1 MSEHTIGGHVSVERM
16 NESLDGALSA
26 AENEPLLRH
35 LEGCGP
41 CRNEYARFS
50 ETIEAVRALPKGA
63 TPPAEAWL
71 GIAAR
76 IAATPQSASDAA
88 EGVAVY
94 KLPTSERRGPRR
106 ISLSIPQLA
115 AAAVF
120 VAFCGAGLLW
130 LAISGGQATVSPG
143 IADLGD
149 PVGGAAARAISL
161 EGPRYADVV
170 TQLERV
176 LAEGRAFL
184 APETLESIEESLI
197 TVDAAI
203 AEIEAALAQDPGSDL
218 LMRLLATHQRT
229 KLGVLQRAAAAV
241 QSRI

>member
-1 MSEHTIGGHVSVERM
+1 V
-16 NESLDGALSA
+16 
-26 AENEPLLRH
+26 
-35 LEGCGP
+35 
-41 CRNEYARFS
+41 CRNEYARLS
-50 ETIEAVRALPKGA
+50 ETVEAVRALPKGA
-63 TPPAEAWL
+63 TPPADVWQ

-76 IAATPQSASDAA
+76 IAATPQSASEAA

-94 KLPTSERRGPRR
+94 ELPTAERRGPRR

-115 AAAVF
+115 AAAVL
-120 VAFCGAGLLW
+120 VALSSAGLLW
-130 LAISGGQATVSPG
+130 LAISGGQAAVSPG
-143 IADLGD
+143 MADLGV
-149 PVGGAAARAISL
+149 PAGGAAARAVAL
-161 EGPRYADVV
+161 EGPRYADVIS
-170 TQLERV
+170 QLERV

-184 APETLESIEESLI
+184 APETLESIEESLV

-203 AEIEAALAQDPGSDL
+203 ADIEAALAQDPGSDL